1 MKNFRI
7 NLLISVFAFVIL
19 SCNKPETKLSNPN
32 QEILK
37 DSLSTSTSVVDSKD
51 FPEEESLSKLQSYL
65 NGLPN
70 NSSKSYRILG
80 WREISENEVS
90 IYYHVIDSYSNSNDN
105 FETKRVYRLKNKG
118 EYIWILAT
126 GTYGDSFS
134 VINKKK

>member
-1 MKNFRI
+1 MKNLKI
-7 NLLISVFAFVIL
+7 NLLISVFVFVIL
-19 SCNKPETKLSNPN
+19 SCSKPETKLSNPN

-37 DSLSTSTSVVDSKD
+37 DSVSTSTSVVDSKD

-90 IYYHVIDSYSNSNDN
+90 IYYQVRTNYDNGNDN
-105 FETKRVYRLKNKG
+105 FETTRVYRLKNKG

-126 GTYGDSFS
+126 GSYGTSYS
-134 VINKKK
+134 IINKQK